1 MAVDEPRR
9 IELFERLSDLV
20 GAEATQTLFE
30 LLPPPGRD
38 VATHDDV
45 VHAGRE
51 LRDEFGQLRAD
62 FGELRDE
69 LGQLRADFGQ
79 LRGELRGE
87 LGELRG
93 ELATLG
99 ARIDASRTEVIA
111 TMHQEI
117 GRALIVQTRT
127 TVFSMV
133 AALTAIAALA
143 LGLG

>member
-20 GAEATQTLFE
+20 GAEATHTLFE

-51 LRDEFGQLRAD
+51 LRDEFGELRAD
-62 FGELRDE
+62 FGELR
-69 LGQLRADFGQ
+69 GDF
-79 LRGELRGE
+79 GELRGE
-87 LGELRG
+87 FGELRG

-127 TVFSMV
+127 TVLSMV